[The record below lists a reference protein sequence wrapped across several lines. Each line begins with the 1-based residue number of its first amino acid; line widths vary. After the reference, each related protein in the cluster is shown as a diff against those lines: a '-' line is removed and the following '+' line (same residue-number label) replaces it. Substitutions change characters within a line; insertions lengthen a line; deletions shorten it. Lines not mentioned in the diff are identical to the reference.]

1 MQKKTLRSLG
11 ILLGM
16 LSICFSSC
24 SIEKRH
30 YRGGYYIYNIKHQEN
45 EFAST
50 EKRLENNVSAQDY
63 PYTIPEEQ
71 VIYTNYPDTREEGEC
86 CDDSSICNLQNDPAP
101 RCGVHKLTIK
111 KELTSFYINDT
122 LQTGRKIKIAGNR
135 NDHDKSNALLIG
147 GIVLLATTLILFTSG
162 WWFLHGLGLVI
173 AAGILLIA
181 TFVFGL
187 AITIKDRSHI
197 HNTETQDASE
207 RSKMNSAWTRR
218 GKLWFWIFNGLL
230 VLASV
235 GMMLYVI
242 QGSFFMLFALITG
255 LLTFPALIIALV
267 TNRTKLG
274 VNDPVA
280 FKSCRRRRLMSIIE
294 MIIAPLAVLLSIII
308 ALFIGFS

>member
-1 MQKKTLRSLG
+1 MKYKTHFTIVITSAVLSLF
-11 ILLGM
+11 LT
-16 LSICFSSC
+16 SC
-24 SIEKRH
+24 MIEKRH

-45 EFAST
+45 EFAYT
-50 EKRLENNVSAQDY
+50 EKWLENNVNAQDY
-63 PYTIPEEQ
+63 PYSITEEQ
-71 VIYTNYPDTREEGEC
+71 VIYTHYPDTREEDEC

-122 LQTGRKIKIAGNR
+122 LQAGRKIKIAGNR
-135 NDHDKSNALLIG
+135 SDHAKSNALLIA
-147 GIVLLATTLILFTSG
+147 GIVLLATTLIFFTSG

-181 TFVFGL
+181 TFVLGL

-242 QGSFFMLFALITG
+242 QGSFFMLFALLTG
-255 LLTFPALIIALV
+255 LLTFPALIISLV
-267 TNRTKLG
+267 TNRTKLC

-280 FKSCRRRRLMSIIE
+280 FKSFRRRRLMSIIE